1 MLRLAVGAESME
13 DVAVLLRYAL
23 ILVLFGFTLAR
34 GAVPEAMLVSVGDQ
48 HSAYER
54 LPQWVAHIDA
64 LRRENPGVPLAI
76 IVDGDAFEYS
86 NVLARR
92 SAGEPDF
99 ALFAA
104 LVHRAPT
111 VLNLG
116 NHEPDLL
123 AMADVVRRLRA
134 VGVIIISGNARDRAT
149 GQPFAPAAT
158 KLMLGAHELT
168 VVGITTDNLAT
179 YRVPVRATV
188 DLAAPVDWARRN
200 LGGLLRGAALPVLV
214 SHAGLKADRQLL
226 AAVPDGTLFIGAH
239 DHLQLVHQSGNT
251 VYFHSGSWLS
261 CFTIA
266 RLQRTENGLR
276 WTVEQKPIRAGDAAD
291 PEMATVVK
299 RASDKYLTPDD
310 TAVVG
315 RLKVALDPREAAL
328 YAVAAVRSATA
339 ADVAVIGATT
349 FGGGLP
355 GGTVTRYAF
364 DNCVRFDGPLF
375 AGEITGAQLQQLTAR
390 ANQGPETP
398 FDERSGENL
407 VLVGPAAIQPQRRYR
422 LVTSDWIARK
432 PQDYLGANAPALT
445 QLPDATLKGCVLQAL
460 QQ

>member
-1 MLRLAVGAESME
+1 ME
-13 DVAVLLRYAL
+13 NVAVLFRFTL
-23 ILVLFGFTLAR
+23 ILLWFGLNWVR
-34 GAVPEAMLVSVGDQ
+34 GGVPEAMLVSVGDQ

-111 VLNLG
+111 VLDLG
-116 NHEPDLL
+116 NHESDLL
-123 AMADVVRRLRA
+123 GMADVVQRLRGL
-134 VGVIIISGNARDRAT
+134 GVIVISGNARDRGT
-149 GQPFAPAAT
+149 GQPFAPAFT
-158 KLMLGAHELT
+158 KLTLGAHELT

-179 YRVPVRATV
+179 YRVPVRATL
-188 DLAAPVDWARRN
+188 DLADPVAWARKN
-200 LGGLLRGAALPVLV
+200 LGGLLRGAVVPVLV

-226 AAVPDGTLFIGAH
+226 GAVPDGTLFIGAH
-239 DHLQLVHQSGNT
+239 DHLQFVRQSGRT

-261 CFTIA
+261 CFSIA
-266 RLQRTENGLR
+266 RLERSENGLR
-276 WTVEQKPIRAGDAAD
+276 WTVEQRPIRAGDAAD
-291 PEMATVVK
+291 PEMAAVVK
-299 RASDKYLTPDD
+299 RVSDKYLTSED

-315 RLKVALDPREAAL
+315 RLTAALDPREAAL
-328 YAVAAVRSATA
+328 FAVTAVRSATA

-355 GGTVTRYAF
+355 GGEITRYAF
-364 DNCVRFDGPLF
+364 DNCVRFDGSLF

-398 FDERSGENL
+398 FEERSGENL
-407 VLVGPAAIQPQRRYR
+407 VLVGPAAIEPNRRYR

-432 PQDYLGANAPALT
+432 PHEYLGTNAPALT
-445 QLPDATLKGCVLQAL
+445 RLPDATLKACVLQAL
-460 QQ
+460 QR